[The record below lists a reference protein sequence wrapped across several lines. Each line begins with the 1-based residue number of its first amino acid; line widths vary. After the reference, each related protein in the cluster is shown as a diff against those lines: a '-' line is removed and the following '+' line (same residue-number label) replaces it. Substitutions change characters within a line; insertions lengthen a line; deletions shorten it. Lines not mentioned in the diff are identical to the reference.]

1 MTISAKK
8 IGQLNIIKR
17 LTQND
22 PQAKNEILSLCLTLL
37 KIADAMEGLEEQSP
51 EQKKHRFN
59 EVRRHNRAL
68 KNLKKEKEILE
79 NEIQKIESDLED
91 IREKADNTL
100 QWLEVLLVTDC
111 LDYEHV
117 KAIWGN
123 DPVTEDIL
131 NENPYGIAEHYKAL
145 YLKQEIT
152 LSKELLRLYERLEK
166 IKKKL
171 APPSPVDLNEARQ
184 RIKEIITDIYHIAK
198 EKAENTDNA
207 IFANIA
213 RLLNSIGLQTS
224 RKTKYTRQSVE
235 KAIIPR
241 P

>member
-1 MTISAKK
+1 MTISATK

-17 LTQND
+17 LTEND
-22 PQAKNEILSLCLTLL
+22 PQAKDEILSLCLTLL
-37 KIADAMEGLEEQSP
+37 KITNAMEGLEEQST
-51 EQKKHRFN
+51 EQKKQRFN
-59 EVRRHNRAL
+59 EVRRYNRAL
-68 KNLKKEKEILE
+68 KGLKKEKETLE
-79 NEIQKIESDLED
+79 NEIQKIESDLEG
-91 IREKADNTL
+91 IREKADNTP
-100 QWLEVLLVTDC
+100 QWLEALLVTDS
-111 LDYEHV
+111 LDQEHV

-152 LSKELLRLYERLEK
+152 LTKELLRRYERLKK

-171 APPSPVDLNEARQ
+171 APPNPVDLNEARQ
-184 RIKEIITDIYHIAK
+184 RIKEIITDIYHIARK
-198 EKAENTDNA
+198 KTENTDSA
-207 IFANIA
+207 IFTNIA
-213 RLLNSIGLQTS
+213 RLLTSIGLQTS